1 MKTKQI
7 YYIAALAMLT
17 ACTND
22 EEYETVTNN
31 GLQKVTFADPFVGKN
46 LTRASGDISTDGTI
60 SYFPF
65 TKNLLYLLYDI
76 LYLCIK
82 NSYF

>member
-17 ACTND
+17 ACTNN

-46 LTRASGDISTDGTI
+46 LTRAESGDITTD
-60 SYFPF
+60 
-65 TKNLLYLLYDI
+65 LLTNFQ
-76 LYLCIK
+76 IK
-82 NSYF
+82 VWGQEVNK